1 MADLGSLRAAFAG
14 RLLTEAPEMAAF
26 LTDWRGKWTG
36 QALAVAQPDT
46 PEDVAAVMRW
56 CHANRVPVVPQG
68 GNTGLSGGATP
79 DASGQALVLSLTR
92 LRRVRS
98 IDTANATITVDAG
111 LTLQEVQDAAREAGR
126 LFPLSLAAQGTC
138 TIGGNLA
145 TNAGGVQ
152 VLRYGNARELC
163 LGLEVVTPEGELWN
177 GLRGLRKDNTGYDLR
192 DLFIGSEGTL
202 GVITGATLKLF
213 PLPASQVVAFVAVPD
228 PQAAVDLLLQAQQ
241 RLASGL
247 TAFELMNDIGIALVE
262 KHMDGHR
269 MPLAERSLWYVLL
282 ELSSPEPQEAAD
294 AALQSLLEAA
304 MEQGWVTDAVLSASL
319 AQFRALWALRE
330 NISEAQ
336 GAEGKTIKHDI
347 ALPITCIPEFV
358 AVTCARLEREFAL
371 ARMVVFGHV
380 GDGNLHFNVSPPAG
394 CGPAD
399 APAFV
404 AQEPAMNQRVHDA
417 VAARGGSISAE
428 HGLGVLRRDE
438 ATRYRNPV
446 EERLQRTLKTALDP
460 LGLMNPGKLLST

>member
-1 MADLGSLRAAFAG
+1 MTDLTSLREAFSG
-14 RLLTEAPEMAAF
+14 RLITEARDMAAF

-36 QALAVAQPDT
+36 KALAVVQPDT
-46 PEDVAAVMRW
+46 APDVAAVVRW
-56 CHANRVPVVPQG
+56 CHEHRIPVVPQG

-79 DASGQALVLSLTR
+79 DDSGSAVVLSLTR
-92 LRRVRS
+92 LRSVRA
-98 IDTANATITVDAG
+98 IDAANSTITVDAG
-111 LTLQEVQDAAREAGR
+111 VTLQEVQDAARDAGR

-163 LGLEVVTPEGELWN
+163 LGLEVVTPQGELWN

-213 PLPASQVVAFVAVPD
+213 PLPVSQVVAFVAVPD
-228 PQAAVDLLLQAQQ
+228 PQAAVELLQLAQQ
-241 RLASGL
+241 CLSSGL
-247 TAFELMNDIGIALVE
+247 AAFELMNDACIALVE
-262 KHMDGHR
+262 KHVDGSR
-269 MPLAERSLWYVLL
+269 LPLADRSPWYVLL
-282 ELSSPEPQEAAD
+282 ELSSPQSQQATDE
-294 AALQSLLEAA
+294 ALQSLLEQAI
-304 MEQGWVTDAVLSASL
+304 ERGWVSDAVLSSSL
-319 AQFRALWALRE
+319 AQLRALWALRE

-347 ALPITCIPEFV
+347 SLSITAIPEFV
-358 AVTCARLEREFAL
+358 SSVSARIEQDFEL

-380 GDGNLHFNVSPPAG
+380 GDGNLHFNVSPPEG
-394 CGPAD
+394 HGLVD
-399 APAFV
+399 ATAFV
-404 AQEPAMNQRVHDA
+404 AQEAAINLLVHDA

-438 ATRYRNPV
+438 ATRYRGAV
-446 EERLQRTLKTALDP
+446 EERLMRAVKQALDP
-460 LGLMNPGKLLST
+460 DGLMNPGKLLTP